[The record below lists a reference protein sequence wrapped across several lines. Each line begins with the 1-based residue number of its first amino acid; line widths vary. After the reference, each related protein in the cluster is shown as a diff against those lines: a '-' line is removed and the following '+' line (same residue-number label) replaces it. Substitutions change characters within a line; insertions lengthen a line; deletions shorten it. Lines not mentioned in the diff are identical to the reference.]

1 MIQGIWVKSHNL
13 ETNSSLD
20 KYHSLTIKATKK
32 HRQWLVFWK
41 LGCSP
46 VKYCQTLSPTRRTV
60 WHGIFAG
67 SNFAIFPAIRKKK
80 VPANKKYRKIYSRE
94 NILQLKFTTQKYST
108 EKSCLFTQSL
118 SETKAVYNEILTH
131 TVILF
136 ENMYFYCTYS
146 IKTKIL
152 LMLGTG
158 YFMKIAK
165 IKSRQ
170 EKPICPNRKNQ
181 FPKTQKIANPQK

>member
-32 HRQWLVFWK
+32 HRYWLVFWK

-67 SNFAIFPAIRKKK
+67 SNFATFPAIRKNKFPQIK
-80 VPANKKYRKIYSRE
+80 STGKFTPEKIFSSLNSPHKNTVPANRVCS
-94 NILQLKFTTQKYST
+94 LS
-108 EKSCLFTQSL
+108 LFL
-118 SETKAVYNEILTH
+118 SETKRYT
-131 TVILF
+131 
-136 ENMYFYCTYS
+136 
-146 IKTKIL
+146 
-152 LMLGTG
+152 
-158 YFMKIAK
+158 MKY
-165 IKSRQ
+165 
-170 EKPICPNRKNQ
+170 
-181 FPKTQKIANPQK
+181 